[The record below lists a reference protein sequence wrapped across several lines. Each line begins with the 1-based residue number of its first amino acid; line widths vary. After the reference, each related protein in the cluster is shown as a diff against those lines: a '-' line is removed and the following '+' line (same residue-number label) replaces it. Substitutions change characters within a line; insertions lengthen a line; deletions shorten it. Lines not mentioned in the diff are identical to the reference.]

1 MHGFDTE
8 QAVRF
13 LTWMVGSCY
22 YCGMKEITYTV
33 HIEPATEGGYVA
45 FFPALPGC
53 HTQGE
58 TLEEVIAMA
67 KDALSGYLA
76 CLRAHGDPIPE
87 EQSAPKPIGFD
98 LPLRMSLA
106 R

>member
-1 MHGFDTE
+1 MQE
-8 QAVRF
+8 V
-13 LTWMVGSCY
+13 
-22 YCGMKEITYTV
+22 TYTV
-33 HIEPATEGGYVA
+33 HIEPAKEGGYVA

-67 KDALSGYLA
+67 KDVLAGYLE
-76 CLRAHGDPIPE
+76 CLEAHGDPIPVE
-87 EQSAPKPIGFD
+87 KPMSRRVGIELPLSAP
-98 LPLRMSLA
+98 LA

>member
-1 MHGFDTE
+1 
-8 QAVRF
+8 
-13 LTWMVGSCY
+13 
-22 YCGMKEITYTV
+22 MKEVTYTV
-33 HIEPATEGGYVA
+33 HIESAEEGGFVA

-67 KDALSGYLA
+67 KDALSGYLE
-76 CLRAHGDPIPE
+76 CLVVHGDPIPSE
-87 EQSAPKPIGFD
+87 KASSKPIGFD
-98 LPLRMSLA
+98 LPVSMSLA